1 MWRQVYLRL
10 RSLFRWHR
18 QERELDEEI
27 RFHLANETEEQIA
40 AGMAPEEAR
49 AAAHHDFGNVTL
61 IRELTR
67 ETWGWAPA
75 ERFLQDIRSAIRGMQ
90 KARGWTL
97 VVLVSL
103 ALGIGA
109 NTALFSAVDG
119 MLFRT
124 LPVADPDGLVR
135 LRWTGDNGAARA
147 VTSSGSTGGMGVS
160 GSFSYPVF
168 EALRDANETLAGMFA
183 ATPTSLTLVVDGR
196 AEIATGLAA
205 TGDYFRVLGV
215 QPAAGRAIVPDDDRP
230 GAEPVV
236 MISHSFRERRFGP
249 EGNPIGTVIR
259 VNDVPTT
266 IVGVLPPGYAGVR
279 RPDATAADVHLPLA
293 TLPLPE
299 GDDRLTDA
307 TMWWLPIMGRL
318 RPGVTPAQVQGNL
331 DEVLRVAAQSALA
344 SFLDGLT
351 EEERGRARNRN
362 RSAEPRLLVDS
373 GRQGLYDANP
383 RSSGQA
389 LVLGVVFTLVLLIVC
404 ANVATLL
411 LSRAVSRQREV
422 AIRMSLGA
430 TRGRL
435 IRQLVTESLFL
446 SSAGGMLALT
456 LAWAARRLL
465 PFGQANPFDWRVFAF
480 AGGLSLA
487 AGIVFS
493 LVPALRATRADPAG
507 ALKEQSRSVTLSRS
521 RLSRALIVAQVAV
534 SLALLVGAGL
544 FLKTLAN
551 LRGVDVG
558 FNPEQVLLF
567 QMDSTRSG
575 YDPEESVALYARIGD
590 RVRALPGVRSV
601 TIAQTALLAGG
612 VWKSTVHVE
621 GQTGAGHVAHMMTV
635 AHGFFDTM
643 EIALLAGRG
652 FEPRDDGVALRI
664 AVINAAAATELFGT
678 DDAVGRRFGFQS
690 EERGEIEVVGVVRDT
705 RYDDLR
711 GAAPPTVFRSA
722 VQSPLRSA
730 TFAVRTAGPPNALTP
745 AVRESIR
752 QIDPRLPI
760 MNVTTQT
767 AAIEERLSDERL
779 IAVAYASFGGLATL
793 LASIGLFGLASYT
806 VTRRTGEIGV
816 RMALGA
822 PSTGIAWMVLRESLV
837 LVAAG
842 VAAGVGTVLL
852 AGPLVAS
859 MIHGLAPTDPVTI
872 VQAAALLAGIAGAA
886 AYLPARRAARVDP
899 LTALQAGAPGRT
911 RRRGPPSL

>member
-1 MWRQVYLRL
+1 MLRDL
-10 RSLFRWHR
+10 RH
-18 QERELDEEI
+18 
-27 RFHLANETEEQIA
+27 
-40 AGMAPEEAR
+40 
-49 AAAHHDFGNVTL
+49 
-61 IRELTR
+61 
-67 ETWGWAPA
+67 
-75 ERFLQDIRSAIRGMQ
+75 AIRVLE

-135 LRWTGDNGAARA
+135 LRWTGANAAARA
-147 VTSSGSTGGMGVS
+147 MMSFGYTGGRDVS

-168 EALRDANETLAGMFA
+168 EALRGANETLAGMFA
-183 ATPTSLTLVVDGR
+183 ATPTSLNLVVDGR
-196 AEIATGLAA
+196 AEIATGLAI

-230 GAEPVV
+230 GAEPVA

-249 EGNPIGTVIR
+249 EGSPVGTVIR

-279 RPDATAADVHLPLA
+279 RPDAAAADLHVPLA

-299 GDDRLTDA
+299 RDERLADA
-307 TMWWLPIMGRL
+307 TLWWLPIMGRL
-318 RPGVTPAQVQGNL
+318 TPGATPAQVQGNL
-331 DEVLRVAAQSALA
+331 DGVLRAAARSALT
-344 SFLDGLT
+344 SFLDSLT
-351 EEERGRARNRN
+351 EEERGRARNRNRN

-373 GRQGLYDANP
+373 GRQGLYDASP

-389 LVLGVVFTLVLLIVC
+389 LVLGVVVTLVLLIVC

-422 AIRMSLGA
+422 AIRMSVGA

-435 IRQLVTESLFL
+435 IRQLVTESLL
-446 SSAGGMLALT
+446 VSAAGGMLALPV
-456 LAWAARRLL
+456 AWAARRLL
-465 PFGQANPFDWRVFAF
+465 PFGQTNPFDWRVFAF

-487 AGIVFS
+487 AGVAFS
-493 LVPALRATRADPAG
+493 LVPALRATRADPSG

-551 LRGVDVG
+551 LRSVDVG

-590 RVRALPGVRSV
+590 RVRTLPGVRSV
-601 TIAQTALLAGG
+601 TMAQTALLGG
-612 VWKSTVHVE
+612 AVWISTVHVE
-621 GQTGAGHVAHMMTV
+621 GQTGAGHGAHMMTV
-635 AHGFFDTM
+635 APGFFDTM
-643 EIALLAGRG
+643 EIPLLAGRG
-652 FEPRDDGVALRI
+652 FEPRDDGDAPRV
-664 AVINAAAATELFGT
+664 AVINAAAAMELFGT
-678 DDAVGRRFGFQS
+678 DDAVGRRFGFQP

-711 GAAPPTVFRSA
+711 GAPPTTVFRSA
-722 VQSPLRSA
+722 VQSPLHSA
-730 TFAVRTAGPPNALTP
+730 TFAVRTDGPPSALTP

-760 MNVTTQT
+760 VNVTTQT
-767 AAIEERLSDERL
+767 TAIEEQLSDERL
-779 IAVAYASFGGLATL
+779 YAVAYASFGGLATL
-793 LASIGLFGLASYT
+793 LAAIGLFGLASYT
-806 VTRRTGEIGV
+806 VTRRSGEFGV

-822 PSTGIAWMVLRESLV
+822 SSTGIAWLVLRESLV

-852 AGPLVAS
+852 AGRLVAS
-859 MIHGLAPTDPVTI
+859 LIHGLAPTDPVTI
-872 VQAAALLAGIAGAA
+872 LQAAALLAGIAAAA

-899 LTALQAGAPGRT
+899 LTALQDE
-911 RRRGPPSL
+911 

>member
-1 MWRQVYLRL
+1 MLKDLR
-10 RSLFRWHR
+10 H
-18 QERELDEEI
+18 
-27 RFHLANETEEQIA
+27 
-40 AGMAPEEAR
+40 
-49 AAAHHDFGNVTL
+49 
-61 IRELTR
+61 
-67 ETWGWAPA
+67 
-75 ERFLQDIRSAIRGMQ
+75 AIRVLG
-90 KARGWTL
+90 KARGWTF

-135 LRWTGDNGAARA
+135 LRWTGDNGAARG
-147 VTSSGSTGGMGVS
+147 VTSFGSVGGMGVS
-160 GSFSYPVF
+160 ESFSYPVF
-168 EALRDANETLAGMFA
+168 EALRDANATLAGMFA
-183 ATPTSLTLVVDGR
+183 ATPASLTLVVDGR
-196 AEIATGLAA
+196 AELATGLAA

-230 GAEPVV
+230 GAEPVA

-249 EGNPIGTVIR
+249 EADPIGTVIR

-266 IVGVLPPGYAGVR
+266 IVGVLPPGYAGIR
-279 RPDATAADVHLPLA
+279 RPDAAAADVHLPLA

-299 GDDRLTDA
+299 GHDRLADA
-307 TMWWLPIMGRL
+307 TFWWLPIMGRL
-318 RPGVTPAQVQGNL
+318 APGTTPAQVQGNL
-331 DEVLRVAAQSALA
+331 DGVLRAAAQSALA
-344 SFLDGLT
+344 SFLDGLP
-351 EEERGRARNRN
+351 EEERGLARNRN
-362 RSAEPRLLVDS
+362 RSVEPRLLVSS

-389 LVLGVVFTLVLLIVC
+389 LVLAVVVTLVLLIVC

-411 LSRAVSRQREV
+411 LSRAASRAREV
-422 AIRMSLGA
+422 AIRMSVGA

-435 IRQLVTESLFL
+435 IRQLLTESLLL
-446 SSAGGMLALT
+446 SAAGGTLALPV
-456 LAWAARRLL
+456 AWAARRLL
-465 PFGQANPFDWRVFAF
+465 PFGQASPFDWRVFAF

-487 AGIVFS
+487 AGIAFS
-493 LVPALRATRADPAG
+493 LVPALRATRAAPSD
-507 ALKEQSRSVTLSRS
+507 ALKEQSRSVTLARS

-567 QMDSTRSG
+567 QLDSTRSG
-575 YDPEESVALYARIGD
+575 YDLDESVALYARIGD

-601 TIAQTALLAGG
+601 TMAQTALLGGG
-612 VWKSTVHVE
+612 VWMSTVHVE
-621 GQTGAGHVAHMMTV
+621 GQTGAGQVTHMMTV
-635 AHGFFDTM
+635 APGFFDTM
-643 EIALLAGRG
+643 EIPLLAGRG
-652 FEPRDDGVALRI
+652 FAPRDDADAPRV
-664 AVINAAAATELFGT
+664 AVINAAAAAELFGT
-678 DDAVGRRFGFQS
+678 DDAVGRRFGFDP

-722 VQSPLRSA
+722 LQSPLRSA
-730 TFAVRTAGPPNALTP
+730 TFAVRTAGPPNPLTP

-752 QIDPRLPI
+752 RIDPRLPI
-760 MNVTTQT
+760 VNVTTQT
-767 AAIEERLSDERL
+767 AAIEQRLSDERL
-779 IAVAYASFGGLATL
+779 YAVAYASFGGLATL
-793 LASIGLFGLASYT
+793 LAAIGLFGLASYT

-822 PSTGIAWMVLRESLV
+822 PATRIAWMVLRESLI

-859 MIHGLAPTDPVTI
+859 LIHGLAPADPVTI
-872 VQAAALLAGIAGAA
+872 LQAIALLAGIAAA
-886 AYLPARRAARVDP
+886 AACLPALRAARVDP
-899 LTALQAGAPGRT
+899 LTALQDE
-911 RRRGPPSL
+911 